1 MRLRLKYG
9 VTERDGKRYAQVHS
23 ARVQVGAAKSNIQ
36 VDSLDRD
43 NEIARREL
51 FNLFITILTAS

>member
-9 VTERDGKRYAQVHS
+9 VVDRDGERYAQVHS
-23 ARVQVGAAKSNIQ
+23 TRVQVGAAKSNIQ

-43 NEIARREL
+43 NELARRES
-51 FNLFITILTAS
+51 IL